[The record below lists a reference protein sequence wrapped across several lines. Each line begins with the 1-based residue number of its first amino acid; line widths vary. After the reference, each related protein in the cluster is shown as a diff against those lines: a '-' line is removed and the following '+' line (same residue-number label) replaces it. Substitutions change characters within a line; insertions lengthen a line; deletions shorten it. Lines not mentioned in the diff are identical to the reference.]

1 MKTLKS
7 LLLAGGLA
15 SVLLSGCGD
24 KVEEFDIS
32 KLSLISP
39 KFDNTGSFFSR
50 PQKKIGKT
58 AEIYVSPKDE
68 GYNAGIVEI
77 DLYEDEKPM
86 PIASKK
92 VEGKN
97 PSVKFSLKKIKL
109 GVHTYH
115 VVAIDK
121 DGNQGRSKKLELEFT
136 GRDLDLPPIISWFSM
151 HDDELIFNGNDYGDN
166 KGIEKTVLY
175 EDGKKFKDFPSSS
188 FVENLRN
195 LKRKGKHTYFAEAVD
210 KGGNVAR
217 SKIIRVNYGK

>member
-86 PIASKK
+86 PIASKNWSLSNFITL
-92 VEGKN
+92 VN
-97 PSVKFSLKKIKL
+97 LPSTTVADSCINSL
-109 GVHTYH
+109 
-115 VVAIDK
+115 
-121 DGNQGRSKKLELEFT
+121 
-136 GRDLDLPPIISWFSM
+136 
-151 HDDELIFNGNDYGDN
+151 
-166 KGIEKTVLY
+166 
-175 EDGKKFKDFPSSS
+175 
-188 FVENLRN
+188 
-195 LKRKGKHTYFAEAVD
+195 
-210 KGGNVAR
+210 
-217 SKIIRVNYGK
+217 